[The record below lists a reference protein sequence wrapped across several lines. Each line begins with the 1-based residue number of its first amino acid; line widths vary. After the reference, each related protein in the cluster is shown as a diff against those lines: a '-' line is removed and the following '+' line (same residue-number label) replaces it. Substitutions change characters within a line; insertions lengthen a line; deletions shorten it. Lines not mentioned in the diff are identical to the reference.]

1 MISASSVEISFF
13 EIYNERIHDLL
24 TDDPKP
30 KKTKDAFAFGPK
42 SPYIRPSLKIRGTE
56 ENIFVDGLSWH
67 TITSADEA
75 EKWLA
80 KGNAKRA
87 TASTGNVYSYSI

>member
-1 MISASSVEISFF
+1 MTQYVLLIYYESSVRNQ
-13 EIYNERIHDLL
+13 Y
-24 TDDPKP
+24 KP

-87 TASTGNVYSYSI
+87 TASTGIVFR

>member
-1 MISASSVEISFF
+1 
-13 EIYNERIHDLL
+13 
-24 TDDPKP
+24 
-30 KKTKDAFAFGPK
+30 
-42 SPYIRPSLKIRGTE
+42 LKIRGTE

-87 TASTGNVYSYSI
+87 TASTGKSL

>member
-1 MISASSVEISFF
+1 M
-13 EIYNERIHDLL
+13 RHDLYHL
-24 TDDPKP
+24 THDIRNLLQP

-75 EKWLA
+75 EKWLS

-87 TASTGNVYSYSI
+87 TASTGTVYTSTVYA

>member
-1 MISASSVEISFF
+1 MYYRYYDSKSMSHVRSQ
-13 EIYNERIHDLL
+13 Y
-24 TDDPKP
+24 KP

-87 TASTGNVYSYSI
+87 TASTGKVYK